1 MIGTVQFHTIP
12 DRTTNACSLCPMTFA
27 YRQGLNKHINRHHS
41 TDQRYQCKQC
51 EKRFGNAM
59 ELRNHMHKHDVA
71 RLECRYCR
79 KMLKTE
85 LSLAA
90 HEMEHRGEKP
100 HVCDVCG
107 KGFTLPSTLIGH
119 KKQVHKILTP
129 RMKPLEK
136 RVRRKTEK
144 NDEAKDTE

>member
-1 MIGTVQFHTIP
+1 
-12 DRTTNACSLCPMTFA
+12 MTFA

-41 TDQRYQCKQC
+41 TDQRYQCQEC
-51 EKRFGNAM
+51 SKRFGNAM